1 MKQKTW
7 FRKKFTFTFA
17 NGAAGADLVQE
28 YKIPALGELLHVTQI
43 NANATNP
50 VTAQIKIAD
59 PDNAAMHD
67 FGAKNENAQ
76 YDFDMNDGTIPRLI
90 LTGDAKFTCTLS
102 GDPGATGQ
110 TVTLLAYI
118 FGVQ

>member
-28 YKIPALGELLHVTQI
+28 KTIPALGEMLHVTQI
-43 NANATNP
+43 IDDNANG
-50 VTAQIKIAD
+50 VTGKLMVAD
-59 PDNAAMHD
+59 PDNATMHD
-67 FGAKNENAQ
+67 FGAKAHNAQ

-90 LTGDAKFTCTLS
+90 LTGDAKFSMTIS
-102 GDPGATGQ
+102 GDPGAGG
-110 TVTLLAYI
+110 TVITVIAYI
-118 FGVQ
+118 FGIN